1 MSKIGILGTG
11 TWGTALGRMLAN
23 TGHSVVMWSAIEKE
37 IDDLSSGFAGYDDS
51 SADSVHKKHRG
62 RL

>member
-23 TGHSVVMWSAIEKE
+23 TGHDVVMWSAIEKE
-37 IDDLSSGFAGYDDS
+37 IDDLKC
-51 SADSVHKKHRG
+51 SACCYEAVQAVWCGIADYFCG
-62 RL
+62 